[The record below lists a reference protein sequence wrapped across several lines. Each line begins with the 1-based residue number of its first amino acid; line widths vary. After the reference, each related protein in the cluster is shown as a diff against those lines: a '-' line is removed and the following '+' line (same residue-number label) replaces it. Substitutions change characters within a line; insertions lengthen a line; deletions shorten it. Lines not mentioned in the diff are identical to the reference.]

1 MQVPRHDP
9 TSSYAQGLEGK
20 EISLSSSRG
29 RKTSLTSP
37 FIDQALALKFRLLS
51 IGFTSARSDDEC
63 NGDIASTDLDVVFHN
78 ARHLSCPIWRT
89 LALDAP
95 ADASTLR
102 SVSSYPSS
110 TSQRIEA
117 AYG

>member
-1 MQVPRHDP
+1 MAIIFATDFRGE
-9 TSSYAQGLEGK
+9 AR
-20 EISLSSSRG
+20 LSQHREKSVGCRN
-29 RKTSLTSP
+29 
-37 FIDQALALKFRLLS
+37 QALALKFRLLS